1 MGNRDGITEQ
11 GVPLLVDSEAA
22 GIMQG
27 ALDRMKL
34 GPGKPGPGDEW
45 KIPSGPSDEM
55 VTEEDRTVE
64 PANSSRVSLLR
75 RLTRKR

>member
-1 MGNRDGITEQ
+1 MAERDRAFKVVLYDADYLFAVNI
-11 GVPLLVDSEAA
+11 LKNLY
-22 GIMQG
+22 
-27 ALDRMKL
+27 L
-34 GPGKPGPGDEW
+34 GPGEPGPGDEW